1 MPLRPAENTIFSLH
15 STIFTEPTCSTQP
28 AYSGSV
34 RRAQQQSISVPSL
47 ALSADSI
54 PDPPYFVDS
63 GPRLKGGKMLQNT
76 GQETHRAHNMAQK
89 WHVLKRVAR
98 QLAAV
103 GGLSATP
110 WRPPSD
116 TESVGNRSVVG
127 QRPATGGSQ
136 ARLQIFVPR
145 APLSRENASNHATA
159 RPQSPQKWPQNGMC

>member
-47 ALSADSI
+47 ALSGDSI

-63 GPRLKGGKMLQNT
+63 GPRLKGGKMLPNT
-76 GQETHRAHNMAQK
+76 GQEAHRAHNMAQK

-110 WRPPSD
+110 WRPPERHRIGWQPVGSRAGTGD
-116 TESVGNRSVVG
+116 RLTGSVANFRVEGPLE
-127 QRPATGGSQ
+127 QRKCFKTRYSTPPEPT
-136 ARLQIFVPR
+136 
-145 APLSRENASNHATA
+145 
-159 RPQSPQKWPQNGMC
+159 KWPKNGMC